1 MKSMKK
7 EWIRF
12 QNMNFE
18 VRGHKY
24 GPFFFQLFEGELTG
38 ILTDD
43 FFEKELLID
52 LFCGKIQSVKGLLYV
67 QEDLV
72 AQDEQMKMIRKIS
85 SEAIAVISGKPRLF
99 EALSIPEN
107 VFFPKFLLKTW
118 KLNKITQELFDFF
131 QLDFSINKKVR
142 QLSLLERVE
151 IELLHAVVCK
161 RKIIIVSDIN
171 KNLGSEKVAHLNRIY
186 KRLIQMGF
194 TICLMESL
202 SDLTMEMLDYF
213 FLIKGGRT
221 VGSGYRGEYSYEEAY
236 MLLNMPGRTEEYKR
250 ILKRKNRK
258 YYHDQDTKVLEWS
271 LVSGRTFHNV
281 SFEVCRGEIAEIVCH
296 KHSVFQ
302 EIKSLMLGE
311 IDSVSGVM
319 SMENQIMTARELR
332 GSLKKWKIGVVDAGR
347 NMIFSNKSV
356 MENICYPLSLKIP
369 FFSLRRKYRKASE
382 EYIRDTVKELSLRS
396 EAASLSAD
404 QVLWVSI
411 CKWVLCKPQIL
422 LLFVP
427 AGVRMDNLDMVTEKL
442 LIELGMY
449 GVSVLIV
456 TEQHEIM
463 SEVIDNELIL

>member
-1 MKSMKK
+1 
-7 EWIRF
+7 
-12 QNMNFE
+12 
-18 VRGHKY
+18 
-24 GPFFFQLFEGELTG
+24 
-38 ILTDD
+38 
-43 FFEKELLID
+43 
-52 LFCGKIQSVKGLLYV
+52 
-67 QEDLV
+67 
-72 AQDEQMKMIRKIS
+72 
-85 SEAIAVISGKPRLF
+85 
-99 EALSIPEN
+99 
-107 VFFPKFLLKTW
+107 
-118 KLNKITQELFDFF
+118 
-131 QLDFSINKKVR
+131 
-142 QLSLLERVE
+142 
-151 IELLHAVVCK
+151 
-161 RKIIIVSDIN
+161 
-171 KNLGSEKVAHLNRIY
+171 
-186 KRLIQMGF
+186 
-194 TICLMESL
+194 
-202 SDLTMEMLDYF
+202 
-213 FLIKGGRT
+213 
-221 VGSGYRGEYSYEEAY
+221 